1 VAADQKIARLIAM
14 TPIARQP
21 APGKSFWLTAAA
33 LLVVFCFMDYHFSTS
48 NQIPSDG
55 PLRIGFPM
63 TFYWMVC
70 PMIAAGSGACRSG
83 ISMPGLALDALF
95 CIACA
100 GAAAAIAIHVA
111 RLACVRRRR
120 FWMITSLVFVPV
132 FLLVSLVTAWHSAS
146 HHGRALA
153 MGFPAVYLYEYAG
166 DSFNTLNFVVDLVLC
181 YAASLLA
188 VALLFGTGRDEDR

>member
-1 VAADQKIARLIAM
+1 M
-14 TPIARQP
+14 TPIAPQL
-21 APGKSFWLTAAA
+21 APGKSFWLSAAA
-33 LLVVFCFMDYHFSTS
+33 FLVVICFVDYHFSTS

-55 PLRIGFPM
+55 PLQIGFPM

-83 ISMPGLALDALF
+83 ISVPGFAVDALF

-100 GAAAAIAIHVA
+100 GVAAGIAIHVA
-111 RLACVRRRR
+111 KLACVKRKR
-120 FWMITSLVFVPV
+120 FWMITSLVFVLA
-132 FLLVSLVTAWHSAS
+132 FLLVSLATALHSAS

-166 DSFNTLNFVVDLVLC
+166 DSFNTLNFVVDLVLF
-181 YAASLLA
+181 YAASLLG
-188 VALLFGTGRDEDR
+188 VALLFGAGRDANR